1 MPEKVI
7 KTSDG
12 IVMLSAGWYIL
23 IVSICCVSMAC
34 TNSQVYAYQEMQQDR
49 DFSRI
54 G

>member
-1 MPEKVI
+1 MPEKII

-12 IVMLSAGWYIL
+12 IATLSAGWYIL
-23 IVSICCVSMAC
+23 IVSICYVGMAC

-49 DFSRI
+49 DFTRV

>member
-1 MPEKVI
+1 MPEKII

-12 IVMLSAGWYIL
+12 IVILSAGWYIL
-23 IVSICCVSMAC
+23 IFNICYVDMAC

-49 DFSRI
+49 DFTRV